1 MVVMNHIMYI
11 GTSDDLKVLQQKALC
26 ISLYSLSGIKKIG
39 EGIDV
44 QGFLLMPFVKYSLCF
59 VLRSIWRGL

>member
-26 ISLYSLSGIKKIG
+26 ISLSSLSGITKIG
-39 EGIDV
+39 EGIDA
-44 QGFLLMPFVKYSLCF
+44 QGFLFMPFVK
-59 VLRSIWRGL
+59 